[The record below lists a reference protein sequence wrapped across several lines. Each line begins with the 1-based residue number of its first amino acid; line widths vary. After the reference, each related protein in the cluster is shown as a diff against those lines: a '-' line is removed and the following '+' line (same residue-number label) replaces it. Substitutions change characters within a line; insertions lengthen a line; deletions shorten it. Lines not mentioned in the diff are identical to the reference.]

1 MKKVVVYKEMSEDST
16 LGDPLLLD
24 DKNITD
30 FTDKSFDEINPVL
43 KERKLSS
50 VGYAFNQENN
60 LG

>member
-1 MKKVVVYKEMSEDST
+1 MKKVDVYKEMSEDST

-24 DKNITD
+24 DKNITNI
-30 FTDKSFDEINPVL
+30 TGKSFDEINPVL

>member
-1 MKKVVVYKEMSEDST
+1 MKKVDVYKEMSEDST

-24 DKNITD
+24 DKNITNI
-30 FTDKSFDEINPVL
+30 TDKSFDEINPVL